1 MKLFILLSLVVS
13 FSVQAKEFLLSKGEA
28 EYTVKHLVK
37 TVKGKS
43 TELKG
48 KMVCENGQCQFI
60 FAAPV
65 KSFISSDSNRD
76 LNMQTVV
83 EAAKFP
89 MVVVKG
95 KLPEADLSKPEFGL
109 EASVNFHGVEK
120 TYFVRV
126 KNKAGLSG
134 VLPLKLEA
142 HKVERPSLLTVEID
156 DDVPVEFS
164 FSWNS

>member
-1 MKLFILLSLVVS
+1 MKFLILISLLLS
-13 FSVQAKEFLLSKGEA
+13 FSIQAKEFILSKGEA

-48 KMVCENGQCQFI
+48 KMVCNNGQCQFL

-65 KSFISSDSNRD
+65 KSFVSSDSNRD

-95 KLPEADLSKPEFGL
+95 MISEAELAKPEFSL
-109 EASVNFHGVEK
+109 EALVSFHGVEK
-120 TYFVRV
+120 NYAVKV
-126 KNKAGLSG
+126 KNKAGFSG